1 MPEEANVVEEGETV
15 RMELLESLRKGNSTL
30 RLVTVSSISSIKRT
44 ALKTVKWTAD
54 SE

>member
-30 RLVTVSSISSIKRT
+30 RLVTVTSIKQT